1 MQFAVE
7 AMRPDGT
14 TVTERLE
21 AHDRD
26 AALDGLRSK
35 GLVVLRLNEA
45 GTADA
50 HAAPRLDHGAKIR
63 SRDVILLTRQLKMLL
78 EAGAPLV
85 PALEAAAEQTA
96 KPGVRAVLGRLRERV
111 EEGDSL
117 SDALEAE
124 HGAFNPVFCTMIAA
138 GEATASLPQV
148 FGRLCQLTQ
157 QQLQTRKMVLG
168 AMIYPSLLSIL
179 LTGVVIVLLTFVVPR
194 FRPLFETLR
203 TPLPV
208 TTHLLFA
215 ASEQF
220 LASWPYILGGVLVGL
235 GVLVAGLRSRQMRV
249 WLDELAMRLP
259 IIGRV
264 MARLI
269 FARVLRV
276 WAAMLRCHV
285 PLLET
290 IRQSRE
296 AITNVA
302 FLRLLSDVEERV
314 ASGGRMGQALAATG
328 LADPVIVSALRTG
341 EDNGR
346 LAEAAEFVSDWM
358 DEDNTS
364 TLQHLTK
371 LAEPVLLV
379 VMGLVVGF
387 VAMSLFLPLFD
398 LAAATG

>member
-1 MQFAVE
+1 
-7 AMRPDGT
+7 
-14 TVTERLE
+14 
-21 AHDRD
+21 
-26 AALDGLRSK
+26 
-35 GLVVLRLNEA
+35 VLA
-45 GTADA
+45 
-50 HAAPRLDHGAKIR
+50 
-63 SRDVILLTRQLKMLL
+63 
-78 EAGAPLV
+78 
-85 PALEAAAEQTA
+85 
-96 KPGVRAVLGRLRERV
+96 RLRERV

-117 SDALEAE
+117 SDALDAE

-168 AMIYPSLLSIL
+168 AMIYPSLLSLL
-179 LTGVVIVLLTFVVPR
+179 LTGVVVVLLTFVVPR
-194 FRPLFETLR
+194 FRPLFDTLG

-208 TTHLLFA
+208 TTHMLFA

-235 GVLVAGLRSRQMRV
+235 GVLVVGLRSRRMRV

-379 VMGLVVGF
+379 VMGLIVGF